1 LWVPFRKAFRK
12 GGGMP
17 RANPGRSIA
26 SEANLAKR
34 IAYERRR
41 RHLSYEALASLMTDQ
56 GCAIQGSAIYKIEK
70 ADPPRRVTVD
80 ELVALKGAFGV
91 KTTDELLKPME
102 LIEKEYAEEL
112 ITELN
117 EMFHAWPR
125 LIFRTYATYLQCIA
139 LAIENPDLA
148 EYVDRQQQFFA
159 SQADLEVS
167 QATSDN
173 RIEEDFQRLVL
184 PLALD
189 FMLRLMKEAE
199 MRAQLY
205 YSEANPEKVGADGQH

>member
-1 LWVPFRKAFRK
+1 
-12 GGGMP
+12 MP

-34 IAYERRR
+34 IAYEREVRG
-41 RHLSYEALASLMTDQ
+41 LSYEALASLMTDQ

-80 ELVALKGAFGV
+80 ELVALKKVFDV

-102 LIEKEYAEEL
+102 LIDKEHAEEL

-125 LIFRTYATYLQCIA
+125 LLFRTYATYLQCIA
-139 LAIENPDLA
+139 LKIQHPELA
-148 EYVDRQQQFFA
+148 EYVDHQHQFFA

-167 QATSDN
+167 QPRSDN
-173 RIEEDFQRLVL
+173 REIAQWERWMEEDFQKVVL
-184 PLALD
+184 PLALH
-189 FMLRLMKEAE
+189 FTLRVFKEAE

-205 YSEANPEKVGADGQH
+205 YSEADPEKVGADGQH